1 MYSAKQQYDL
11 SPATTYYP
19 RASTETYRSSVDSLE
34 ELSEEPDTYDSDY
47 QLPEYRDVI
56 DEDIRASNPSDFAD
70 YFPSTKRL
78 TIRHDDTTSDG
89 NMNLRVDAED
99 RKKRPIQLFHLK
111 MNDLVK
117 REFSLRRYERAS
129 GREVCHSC
137 RKSKPVTEKRP
148 ATLTRSMSNAFA
160 SIKPEFKRTN
170 SGMSTHSSKSSKK
183 HMRRQDSGYISGDDA
198 EDIDSFMNR
207 SPKAV
212 PQVPSSTTTKLE
224 FSNYAQVDVKR
235 RGNKSTK
242 RYEFEYWGH
251 NYVWRRLTKKDG
263 DGKEISYHLYKDEG
277 ASPIAHIVPELRS
290 PSQIRDEERNGG
302 WVPPCSLWISDKT
315 VVETL
320 TDVADVIVS
329 TGLIA
334 LVDDC
339 IKRHFHPRS
348 SSRKGSHHVSVAG
361 TNVEFVNP
369 RTMVEH
375 MFKRRGSEQSQK
387 SSPLRHHSPVAVY

>member
-1 MYSAKQQYDL
+1 
-11 SPATTYYP
+11 
-19 RASTETYRSSVDSLE
+19 
-34 ELSEEPDTYDSDY
+34 
-47 QLPEYRDVI
+47 
-56 DEDIRASNPSDFAD
+56 
-70 YFPSTKRL
+70 
-78 TIRHDDTTSDG
+78 
-89 NMNLRVDAED
+89 
-99 RKKRPIQLFHLK
+99 
-111 MNDLVK
+111 
-117 REFSLRRYERAS
+117 
-129 GREVCHSC
+129 
-137 RKSKPVTEKRP
+137 
-148 ATLTRSMSNAFA
+148 MSNAFA

-170 SGMSTHSSKSSKK
+170 SGLSTHSSKSSKK
-183 HMRRQDSGYISGDDA
+183 HTKRQDSGYISGDDV
-198 EDIDSFMNR
+198 EDIDSFMSK

-235 RGNKSTK
+235 RGNKSAK

-263 DGKEISYHLYKDEG
+263 EGKEISYHLYRDEG

-290 PSQIRDEERNGG
+290 SSQIRDEERNGG

-315 VVETL
+315 VVEAL

-387 SSPLRHHSPVAVY
+387 NSPLRYHSPVAAY